1 MHPALA
7 HCRSSLARTLARAL
21 VAVTLSAAAVGAM
34 AQEISFGVIATDS
47 ASTQRERWEP
57 FFRDMEKKTGLTV
70 RSFYAPDYAGV
81 IEAMRFNKVQV
92 AWYGN
97 KAAMEA
103 VDRANGEIFAQVMYA
118 DGTFGYHALLI
129 AHKDSPYNS
138 VEDVLKNGKNI
149 NFSIGDP
156 NSTSGFLVPT
166 FYIFARNGVDHRTA
180 FKTVRNASHGAN
192 IQAVLARQVDVA
204 TNNTED
210 MGKLQQTRPE
220 LYSQL
225 KILWRSP
232 MIPSDP
238 FVWRKDLDPAVKAK
252 LKSFVLN
259 YAKTDPEEKRIL
271 GVIYNY
277 GGFRDS
283 NNDQLI
289 PIRQLE
295 LFRDRAR
302 IAADDKLAA
311 DEKTRQLA
319 EIDRRLAALSP
330 K

>member
-1 MHPALA
+1 MTTSTRRLLA
-7 HCRSSLARTLARAL
+7 VASLGLAATLAQ
-21 VAVTLSAAAVGAM
+21 
-34 AQEISFGVIATDS
+34 AQEINFGVIATDS

-57 FFRDMEKKTGLTV
+57 FFRDMEKKTGLTIK
-70 RSFYAPDYAGV
+70 SFYAPDYAGV

-103 VDRANGEIFAQVMYA
+103 VDRSNGEIFAQVMYT
-118 DGTFGYHALLI
+118 DGTFGYHGLLV
-129 AHKDSPYNS
+129 AHKDSPYNNLD
-138 VEDVLKNGKNI
+138 DVLKNSKSI

-166 FYIFARNGVDHRTA
+166 FYVFAKNGIDHRTA
-180 FKTVRNASHGAN
+180 FKSVRNASHGAN
-192 IQAVLARQVDVA
+192 LQAVLAKQVDVA

-210 MGKLQQTRPE
+210 LGKLEASKPE
-220 LYSQL
+220 LASQV
-225 KILWRSP
+225 KVLWKSP
-232 MIPSDP
+232 LIPSDP

-252 LKSFVLN
+252 LRTFVLG
-259 YAKTDPEEKRIL
+259 YAKTDPAEKAIL
-271 GVIYNY
+271 KNIYSY

-295 LFRDRAR
+295 LFRDRAK
-302 IAADDKLAA
+302 ALSDDKLAA
-311 DEKTRQLA
+311 DEKTKLVT
-319 EIDRRLAALSP
+319 EIDRKLAALN

>member
-1 MHPALA
+1 MRNTLSKLALA
-7 HCRSSLARTLARAL
+7 AGVTLFS
-21 VAVTLSAAAVGAM
+21 LSAAA
-34 AQEISFGVIATDS
+34 QEINFGIIATDS
-47 ASTQRERWEP
+47 ASVQRERWEP

-92 AWYGN
+92 AWMGN

-103 VDRANGEIFAQVMYA
+103 VDRSNAEVFAQVMYA
-118 DGTFGYHALLI
+118 DGTYGYHGLLI
-129 AHKDSPYNS
+129 AHKDSPYNT
-138 VEDVLKNGKNI
+138 VDDVLRNGKSI

-166 FYIFARNGVDHRTA
+166 FYLFAQNNVDHRTT

-192 IQAVLARQVDVA
+192 IQAVLAKQVDVA

-210 MGKLQQTRPE
+210 MGKLESTRPD

-225 KILWRSP
+225 KVLWRSP
-232 MIPSDP
+232 LIPSDP

-252 LKSFVLN
+252 LKNFVLN
-259 YAKTDPEEKRIL
+259 YAKTDPQEKAVL
-271 GVIYNY
+271 KVIYNY
-277 GGFRDS
+277 GGFRES
-283 NNDQLI
+283 NNDQLT

-295 LFRDRAR
+295 LARDRAK
-302 IAADDKLAA
+302 IAGDDKLSA
-311 DEKTRQLA
+311 DDRTRQLA
-319 EIDRRLAALSP
+319 DIDRKLATLG

>member
-1 MHPALA
+1 MTTRLV
-7 HCRSSLARTLARAL
+7 RSLAAL
-21 VAVTLSAAAVGAM
+21 SLGAATWAASWAVQ
-34 AQEISFGVIATDS
+34 AQEINFGIIATDA
-47 ASTQRERWEP
+47 ASVQRERWEP

-70 RSFYAPDYAGV
+70 KSFYAPDYAGV

-103 VDRANGEIFAQVMYA
+103 VDRAQGEIFAQVMYA

-129 AHKDSPYNS
+129 AHKDSPYNNLD
-138 VEDVLKNGKNI
+138 DVLKNSKNI

-166 FYIFARNGVDHRTA
+166 FYIFARNGIDHRTA
-180 FKTVRNASHGAN
+180 FKTIRNASHGAN
-192 IQAVLARQVDVA
+192 LQAVLAKQVDVA

-210 MGKLQQTRPE
+210 YGKLQTSRPE
-220 LYSQL
+220 LASQV
-225 KILWRSP
+225 KVLWRSP
-232 MIPSDP
+232 LIPSDP

-252 LKSFVLN
+252 LRNFVLN

-295 LFRDRAR
+295 LFRDRAKVQN
-302 IAADDKLAA
+302 DEKMAA
-311 DEKTRQLA
+311 DEKAKQLA
-319 EIDRRLAALSP
+319 DIDRKLAALSG

>member
-1 MHPALA
+1 MTTTIRSFTAACVGAALA
-7 HCRSSLARTLARAL
+7 LGTALAQ
-21 VAVTLSAAAVGAM
+21 
-34 AQEISFGVIATDS
+34 AQELNFGIIATDA

-57 FFRDMEKKTGLTV
+57 FFRDMEKKTGFTIK
-70 RSFYAPDYAGV
+70 SFYAPDYAGV

-97 KAAMEA
+97 KSAMEA
-103 VDRANGEIFAQVMYA
+103 VDRSNGEIFAQVMYA
-118 DGTFGYHALLI
+118 DGTFGYHGLLI
-129 AHKDSPYNS
+129 AHKDSPYNT
-138 VEDVLKNGKNI
+138 VEDVLKNGKSI

-166 FYIFARNGVDHRTA
+166 FYVFAKNNVDHRTA

-192 IQAVLARQVDVA
+192 IQAVLAKQVDVA

-210 MGKLQQTRPE
+210 MTKLETSKPE

-225 KILWRSP
+225 KVLWRSP
-232 MIPSDP
+232 LIPSDP
-238 FVWRKDLDPAVKAK
+238 FVWRKDLDPTVKAK
-252 LKSFVLN
+252 LKTFVLG
-259 YAKTDPEEKRIL
+259 YAKTDPAEKAIL
-271 GVIYNY
+271 KNIYNY

-295 LFRDRAR
+295 LFRDRAK
-302 IAADDKLAA
+302 ALGDEKLSA
-311 DEKTRQLA
+311 DEKTKVVA
-319 EIDRRLAALSP
+319 EIDRKLAALA